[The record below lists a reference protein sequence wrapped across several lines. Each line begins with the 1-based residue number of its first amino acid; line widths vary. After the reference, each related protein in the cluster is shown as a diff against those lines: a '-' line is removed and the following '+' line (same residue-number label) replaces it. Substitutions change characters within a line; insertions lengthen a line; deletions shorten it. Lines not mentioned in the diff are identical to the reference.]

1 MSRRLVDEDDL
12 SDQRLYTDEEI
23 HAFYGQLVERLKAEG
38 VYREDED
45 ESKEKTHAGKN
56 RYNKVVQ
63 QHRRVKTAGF
73 AIVCFLGVL
82 AVSMIS
88 ETNRNYVVK
97 IITYLFSDE
106 TNVIVDNVPGN
117 ECPDLNE
124 EEAGTEKIKK
134 IIKKLQI
141 LSDF

>member
-23 HAFYGQLVERLKAEG
+23 HVFYGQLVERLKAEG

-97 IITYLFSDE
+97 TITYLFSDE
-106 TNVIVDNVPGN
+106 TNVIVDNVPEN
-117 ECPDLNE
+117 EYPDLNE

>member
-82 AVSMIS
+82 AASMIS

-97 IITYLFSDE
+97 TITYLFSDE

>member
-1 MSRRLVDEDDL
+1 M
-12 SDQRLYTDEEI
+12 
-23 HAFYGQLVERLKAEG
+23 
-38 VYREDED
+38 
-45 ESKEKTHAGKN
+45 
-56 RYNKVVQ
+56 VQ

-106 TNVIVDNVPGN
+106 TNAIVDNVPEN

-124 EEAGTEKIKK
+124 EEAWTEKI
-134 IIKKLQI
+134 
-141 LSDF
+141 

>member
-23 HAFYGQLVERLKAEG
+23 HVFYGQLVERLKAEG

-97 IITYLFSDE
+97 TITYLFSDE
-106 TNVIVDNVPGN
+106 TNVIVDNVPEN
-117 ECPDLNE
+117 EYP
-124 EEAGTEKIKK
+124 A
-134 IIKKLQI
+134 
-141 LSDF
+141 

>member
-1 MSRRLVDEDDL
+1 MSRRLEDEDDL

-23 HAFYGQLVERLKAEG
+23 HAFYGQLVKRLKAEG

-63 QHRRVKTAGF
+63 QHRRVKAAGF

-82 AVSMIS
+82 AASMIS

-97 IITYLFSDE
+97 TITYLFSDE
-106 TNVIVDNVPGN
+106 TNAIVDNVPEN

-124 EEAGTEKIKK
+124 EAAWTEKI
-134 IIKKLQI
+134 
-141 LSDF
+141 

>member
-97 IITYLFSDE
+97 TITYLFSDE

>member
-23 HAFYGQLVERLKAEG
+23 HVFYGQLVERLKAEG

-63 QHRRVKTAGF
+63 QHRRVKTTGF

-97 IITYLFSDE
+97 TITYLFSDE
-106 TNVIVDNVPGN
+106 TNVIVYNVPEN
-117 ECPDLNE
+117 EYTDLNE
-124 EEAGTEKIKK
+124 EEAGTEKI
-134 IIKKLQI
+134 
-141 LSDF
+141 

>member
-63 QHRRVKTAGF
+63 QHRRVKTTGF

-82 AVSMIS
+82 AASMIS
-88 ETNRNYVVK
+88 ETNGNYVVK
-97 IITYLFSDE
+97 TITYLFSDE
-106 TNVIVDNVPGN
+106 TNVIVDNVQEN

-124 EEAGTEKIKK
+124 EEAGTEKI
-134 IIKKLQI
+134 
-141 LSDF
+141 

>member
-23 HAFYGQLVERLKAEG
+23 HVFYGQLVERLKAEG

-97 IITYLFSDE
+97 TITYLFRTKSGNPRQFNYRDE
-106 TNVIVDNVPGN
+106 SARVCISAQ
-117 ECPDLNE
+117 C
-124 EEAGTEKIKK
+124 K
-134 IIKKLQI
+134 
-141 LSDF
+141 

>member
-23 HAFYGQLVERLKAEG
+23 HVFYGQLVERLKAEG

-63 QHRRVKTAGF
+63 QHRRVKTTGF

-97 IITYLFSDE
+97 TIT
-106 TNVIVDNVPGN
+106 P
-117 ECPDLNE
+117 C
-124 EEAGTEKIKK
+124 
-134 IIKKLQI
+134 
-141 LSDF
+141 